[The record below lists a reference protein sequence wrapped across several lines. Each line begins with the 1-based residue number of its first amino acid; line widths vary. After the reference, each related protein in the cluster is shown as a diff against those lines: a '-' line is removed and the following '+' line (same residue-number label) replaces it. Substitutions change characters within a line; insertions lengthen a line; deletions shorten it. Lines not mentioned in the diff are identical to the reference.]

1 MGIFEERRSTSRGQR
16 SVDGPNP
23 TSVSALLLAL
33 VAVTLISAVPARQF
47 SADLAVEVD
56 FGESGDLFADGPPT
70 ALAFTDEQPPAAD
83 SELSAA
89 PLPLFDFPAGYNL
102 RGEAAGEL
110 PEFQPVTTELPRED
124 DRGAATTA
132 NVPGGT
138 VPVSEVP
145 GSKVPGSNVP
155 GSQPSTTEPT
165 PGTTTNRGVDTQPST
180 TSPPRDE
187 RPASTTTTD
196 TQPPTTSPPA
206 PASTTTAAP
215 APSTQNVKLPI
226 YDTAWELFY
235 GLPLSDVDE
244 YFSYLKAKGYTGLW
258 ASVLPIGYQNGG
270 ETANSALHAKNVV
283 GQSVAELSGGNVVL
297 TTAHANH
304 IKAYLDKAH
313 QHGLELNPVIAWAN
327 NNTGPSSSGNCA
339 AHSWGPAR
347 YPTISEG
354 NAFAYGQSVANA
366 FGTHPAI
373 GYWVLGG
380 DDIWSCD
387 SAAVWANMRNGL
399 RTGDL
404 GQPTTYHTGGDYNK
418 YRDEPWNDF
427 LSAQTGWGNNTAQLG
442 NLKAATGKVTYAAEM
457 RYYLDTGFTAEQVRA
472 ETQVALDQGV
482 DAMLYGDVRRAHIG
496 MRDNLYKK
504 NDVPAINHIRD
515 TFNSP
520 GEDAFFSVVGS

>member
-1 MGIFEERRSTSRGQR
+1 MATFKERRSTSREEQHR
-16 SVDGPNP
+16 DQGPNSA
-23 TSVSALLLAL
+23 SVAALLLAI
-33 VAVTLISAVPARQF
+33 VAVTLISAVPAPQF
-47 SADLAVEVD
+47 SADLAAEVD
-56 FGESGDLFADGPPT
+56 FGDAGDLFADGPPT
-70 ALAFTDEQPPAAD
+70 ALAFADEKVPAAD
-83 SELSAA
+83 SERPAVL
-89 PLPLFDFPAGYNL
+89 LPMSDFPAEYNF
-102 RGEAAGEL
+102 RSETDDEL
-110 PEFQPVTTELPRED
+110 ADTRPSTTKVTPQED
-124 DRGAATTA
+124 LDADTT
-132 NVPGGT
+132 T
-138 VPVSEVP
+138 
-145 GSKVPGSNVP
+145 KVPGSQSP
-155 GSQPSTTEPT
+155 TTVQSPN
-165 PGTTTNRGVDTQPST
+165 TTTKQVVATQPST
-180 TSPPRDE
+180 TSTTT
-187 RPASTTTTD
+187 RPAD
-196 TQPPTTSPPA
+196 TQPATTSPPA
-206 PASTTTAAP
+206 PATTTTPTTTTQAVP
-215 APSTQNVKLPI
+215 APNTQNVKLPI

-244 YFSYLKAKGYTGLW
+244 YFGYLSAKGYTGLW

-283 GQSVAELSGGNVVL
+283 GDSVAELSGGNVVL

-304 IKAYLDKAH
+304 IKAYLDKAQ

-380 DDIWSCD
+380 DDIWECD
-387 SAAVWANMRNGL
+387 SAAVWVNMRNGL

-404 GQPTTYHTGGDYNK
+404 GQPTTYHTGGNYNK
-418 YRDEPWNDF
+418 YRDESWNDF
-427 LSAQTGWGNNTAQLG
+427 LSAQTGWGQNTAQLG

-457 RYYLDTGFTAEQVRA
+457 RYYLDTGFTAEQVRS